1 METLSLFKELAEPRV
16 ALKAAI
22 AADIEAAGGPKEAA
36 KFIWP
41 ASEKPLA
48 DEQRL
53 RNAGLAG
60 QKQLLDY
67 FEIQRLKVAARM
79 KSGGSHIHA
88 LESKP
93 LNVKLHWVT
102 IEEEAQAVAVNLGTV
117 LQNVVDVVGQAREV
131 MERLS
136 QLPKSGGGRR

>member
-1 METLSLFKELAEPRV
+1 METLCLFKELADPRS

-36 KFIWP
+36 KAIWP
-41 ASEKPLA
+41 DSTKPLA

-53 RNAGLAG
+53 RNAGLQK

-67 FEIQRLKVAARM
+67 FEIQRLKLAARQRT
-79 KSGGSHIHA
+79 GASHIHA

-102 IEEEAQAVAVNLGTV
+102 VQEEVQQVAVDLGSVVKAAAEV
-117 LQNVVDVVGQAREV
+117 LSRATEIANRISEAA
-131 MERLS
+131 
-136 QLPKSGGGRR
+136 K